1 MKEFINAHAV
11 SQTMFMFVWN
21 WETEN
26 KNMDT
31 KKYCDDD
38 GDSDDDN
45 DDVVYI
51 FSVEL
56 GNLED
61 WTRTCDSVTIPGLK
75 IKFL

>member
-1 MKEFINAHAV
+1 MMMVIV
-11 SQTMFMFVWN
+11 
-21 WETEN
+21 
-26 KNMDT
+26 NMDNMLHC
-31 KKYCDDD
+31 YDDDD

-61 WTRTCDSVTIPGLK
+61 
-75 IKFL
+75 

>member
-1 MKEFINAHAV
+1 MMMV
-11 SQTMFMFVWN
+11 
-21 WETEN
+21 
-26 KNMDT
+26 NMDNMLHC
-31 KKYCDDD
+31 YDDDD

-61 WTRTCDSVTIPGLK
+61 
-75 IKFL
+75 

>member
-1 MKEFINAHAV
+1 MD
-11 SQTMFMFVWN
+11 
-21 WETEN
+21 
-26 KNMDT
+26 NMLHC
-31 KKYCDDD
+31 YDD

-61 WTRTCDSVTIPGLK
+61 
-75 IKFL
+75 

>member
-1 MKEFINAHAV
+1 MVIV
-11 SQTMFMFVWN
+11 
-21 WETEN
+21 
-26 KNMDT
+26 NMDNMLHC
-31 KKYCDDD
+31 YDDDD